1 MSYRKIYSYDDLDKF
16 PEEFT
21 KIVENLF
28 KDLNKNKDIT
38 YPTTQQYEK
47 LIQNVL
53 EKITD
58 VKRCLGKYVR
68 GRNKGKR
75 CQALPHENSNY
86 CLQHKNQDPDN
97 NPDEPEPKTLEEAKE
112 LLKKIRLNNKQ
123 K

>member
-16 PEEFT
+16 PEEFA
-21 KIVENLF
+21 KIIGDLLE
-28 KDLNKNKDIT
+28 KLNKDKDIT
-38 YPTTQQYEK
+38 YPTAQQYEQ
-47 LIQNVL
+47 LIQEVL

-86 CLQHKNQDPDN
+86 CLQHKNQDPDK
-97 NPDEPEPKTLEEAKE
+97 PDEPEPKTLEEAKE
-112 LLKKIRLNNKQ
+112 LLRKIRLNK
-123 K
+123 